1 MADNK
6 GYIKLWRNLQEWEWI
21 DDPNTTYLWI
31 MILLNVN
38 WQDKTWK
45 GISIPKGSMFTSIEQ
60 LSKLCRQ
67 TKRQT
72 RTALK
77 HLISTNHLTSEPTNR
92 GTLISVVNWEFWQES
107 AGTSDTP
114 SDTPSDKQSD
124 KQSDTPSDNNQRNIE
139 YKKNFNNYINQ
150 PPIKVDG
157 NTMTVKQINGLLDP
171 GFIDDIYERYG
182 DNGANMLDDC
192 IRDITNKGK
201 KVADLKN
208 YAIGYMENHKEDLR
222 IDADDLWGISQ

>member
-45 GISIPKGSMFTSIEQ
+45 GVKIPKGSMFTSIEQ

-72 RTALK
+72 RTALN
-77 HLISTNHLTSEPTNR
+77 HLISTNHLTSQPTNR
-92 GTLISVVNWEFWQES
+92 GTLITVVNWDSWQEYTS
-107 AGTSDTP
+107 ESDTP
-114 SDTPSDKQSD
+114 SDTPSD
-124 KQSDTPSDNNQRNIE
+124 NNQRIKE
-139 YKKNFNNYINQ
+139 YKNTKNTKNQ
-150 PPIKVDG
+150 PPIKAEKPIKVDG
-157 NTMTVKQINGLLDP
+157 STMTGKQINGLLDP

-192 IRDITNKGK
+192 IRDITNKVK

-222 IDADDLWGISQ
+222 IDADDLWGVSQ